1 MEMKQ
6 KPPEGPQI
14 LVVDDDQP
22 VRSLVI
28 KTLQNSGYTC
38 LEAANGKEAL
48 HILAENPVDV
58 LITDIQMPVMGGIE
72 MTQNVKQQ
80 YDCDVIMMTGFVED
94 FTYEK
99 VIEKGASDFLQKPLD
114 RKELLVRLKRVLRER
129 ENLKE
134 RARIE
139 NELQISLGRM
149 QKVLDGVVHALAF
162 TVETRDP
169 YTAGHQRRV
178 AELARAIA
186 VKMGIP
192 ATQTEGIHIA
202 GVIHDLGK
210 ISVPAEI
217 LSKPSRLSEIEFSMI
232 KTHSQVG
239 YDILRNIDFPWP
251 IAQTVYQ
258 HHERMDGSGYPRG
271 LQGEEILM
279 EARILSVADVV
290 EAMASH
296 RPYRAALGID
306 MALAEIT
313 KNKGR
318 MFDPSVADACL
329 SIFKE
334 NGFAFEH

>member
-1 MEMKQ
+1 MSPSNQEQ
-6 KPPEGPQI
+6 FQI
-14 LVVDDDQP
+14 LIVDDDQP
-22 VRSLVI
+22 VRSIVLQ
-28 KTLQNSGYTC
+28 TLLNAGYSC
-38 LEAANGKEAL
+38 REAANGKEAL
-48 HILAENPVDV
+48 DILAEQRADV
-58 LITDIQMPVMGGIE
+58 LITDIQMPVMDGIAL
-72 MTQNVKQQ
+72 TRSVKQL

-99 VIEKGASDFLQKPLD
+99 VIEKGASDFLQKPMD
-114 RKELLVRLKRVLRER
+114 RKELIVRLKRVLRER

-134 RARIE
+134 RKRIE
-139 NELQISLGRM
+139 AELQISLGRL
-149 QKVLDGVVHALAF
+149 QKVLDGVVLAIAL

-178 AELARAIA
+178 ANLARAIA
-186 VKMGIP
+186 VKMEIP
-192 ATQTEGIHIA
+192 ENQVEGIHIA

-217 LSKPSRLSEIEFSMI
+217 LSKPGRLSEIEFNMI

-251 IAQTVYQ
+251 IAQAVYQ
-258 HHERMDGSGYPRG
+258 HHERLDGSGYPRG
-271 LQGEEILM
+271 LQSKDILM

-306 MALAEIT
+306 AALAEIT

-318 MFDPSVADACL
+318 LFDPLVVNACL

-334 NGFAFEH
+334 NGFAFEQ